1 MSRILVLA
9 LLGVLLFAAP
19 LAADQALQN
28 PDLQPNSTADAQNQ
42 TTIAE
47 TSIGLTET
55 LPPLLLVVAVGGI
68 LFAVRSMGGG
78 L

>member
-9 LLGVLLFAAP
+9 VLGVLLFAAP

-42 TTIAE
+42 TAIAE
-47 TSIGLTET
+47 TSIATTGLV
-55 LPPLLLVVAVGGI
+55 PPLLLVVAVGVLLVG
-68 LFAVRSMGGG
+68 VRSLGGG

>member
-47 TSIGLTET
+47 TSI
-55 LPPLLLVVAVGGI
+55 
-68 LFAVRSMGGG
+68 
-78 L
+78 

>member
-9 LLGVLLFAAP
+9 MLGVLLFAAP

-42 TTIAE
+42 TAIAE
-47 TSIGLTET
+47 TSIATTEL
-55 LPPLLLVVAVGGI
+55 LPPLLLVVAVSVLLVG
-68 LFAVRSMGGG
+68 VRSLGGG

>member
-1 MSRILVLA
+1 MSRILVLVVLA
-9 LLGVLLFAAP
+9 VLLFAAP

-47 TSIGLTET
+47 TSIATTEV
-55 LPPLLLVVAVGGI
+55 LPPLLLVVAVSVLLVG
-68 LFAVRSMGGG
+68 VRSLGGG
-78 L
+78 F